1 MARISHYRAQHIPTT
16 GDQPQ
21 GTTARS
27 YDSLADSQARSGGCK
42 ACLVTALCP
51 VLLVVGHAHIA
62 FVLRMPPVG
71 FREYLQGFFCS
82 VGGLGPAGH
91 LVHATYCG
99 HLPCSAEGQSCM
111 IDLWRFLGCCQP
123 GTEHGCW
130 ELSVDARAA

>member
-71 FREYLQGFFCS
+71 FREYLQG
-82 VGGLGPAGH
+82 L
-91 LVHATYCG
+91 
-99 HLPCSAEGQSCM
+99 
-111 IDLWRFLGCCQP
+111 FLLSWGTWTCWAP
-123 GTEHGCW
+123 GACNI
-130 ELSVDARAA
+130 LRASTMFS